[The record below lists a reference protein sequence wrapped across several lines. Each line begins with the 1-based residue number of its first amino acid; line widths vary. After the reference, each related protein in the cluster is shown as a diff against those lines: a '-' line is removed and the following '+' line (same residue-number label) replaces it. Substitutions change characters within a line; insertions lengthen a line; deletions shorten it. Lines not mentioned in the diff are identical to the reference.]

1 MIDYIINYFNTTKFR
16 FSAIVCI
23 IFILLLLLT
32 KNSQPPTKLDYD
44 YKKNINNISKEEMEL
59 ELIKIIENQNIS
71 KSDKLWVACK
81 DGLVKGCVTGSITGG
96 FIGAITGGAI
106 FAIVNPLLLYINT
119 I

>member
-59 ELIKIIENQNIS
+59 EMIKIIDAKNTPTYN
-71 KSDKLWVACK
+71 KLWVACK
-81 DGLVKGCVTGSITGG
+81 DGLIKGCVTGIITGG
-96 FIGAITGGAI
+96 FMGAITGGAI
-106 FAIVNPLLLYINT
+106 FAIANPLLLYINT